1 MRRLLIRRG
10 GFTLI
15 EALVA
20 FAILALAMSQLLVA
34 AGGAAHNES
43 RADFL
48 LRAGRQGRSQLETL
62 GIDGPISEGET
73 TGTYE
78 DGLLWRLVVEPSR
91 VVRSPAGDKALA
103 SFWARL
109 TIRRPG
115 PQNLAPETL
124 TLTTLKIMPIK
135 EPRP

>member
-1 MRRLLIRRG
+1 MRRLLIHRR

-20 FAILALAMSQLLVA
+20 FAILALAMSQLLAA

-48 LRAGRQGRSQLETL
+48 LRAGRQGRSQLEAL
-62 GIDGPISEGET
+62 GIDGPMSAGES
-73 TGTYE
+73 TGAYA
-78 DGLLWRLVVEPSR
+78 DGLLWRLVVEPYHAT
-91 VVRSPAGDKALA
+91 RSAAGNKTLA
-103 SFWARL
+103 SYWARL

-115 PQNLAPETL
+115 PQKLAPETL
-124 TLTTLKIMPIK
+124 TLTTLKIVPVK